1 MTESNDPR
9 KHQKFVFIGVLS
21 GIFAIIAGISIL
33 LYWPATISGTAVT
46 NPEQIA
52 LGRTVYQQNCASCHG
67 SNLEG
72 QPDWKMSNPDGR
84 LPAPPH
90 DASGHT
96 WHHPDGV
103 LLQIINKGSAEFI
116 GDGYE
121 SDMPGF
127 KELLSDEEIE
137 AVLSFIKNDWPE
149 REREYQ
155 ARLSKQEKETEK

>member
-1 MTESNDPR
+1 MTEANGLR
-9 KHQKFVFIGVLS
+9 KTQNLVIASVS
-21 GIFAIIAGISIL
+21 AGILAAIAGIGIW
-33 LYWPATISGTAVT
+33 LYWPTGNSSATVAD
-46 NPEQIA
+46 PKQIA
-52 LGRTVYQQNCASCHG
+52 VGRAVYQQNCASCHG
-67 SNLEG
+67 NNLEG
-72 QPDWKMSNPDGR
+72 QPDWQTPNSDGK

-127 KELLSDEEIE
+127 KELLSDEEIK
-137 AVLSFIKNDWPE
+137 AVLDFIKNDWPE
-149 REREYQ
+149 RETEYQ
-155 ARLSKQEKETEK
+155 NRLSQQEIETEK